1 MKILNDKKLLKNLE
15 AAINYFENSGIE
27 FPEFSNGAGWY
38 GTEKKEIN
46 PISIMEN
53 THEIENNL
61 KGLGLTLSGSRLA
74 GSPLVTPESD
84 YDFFTC
90 CKEVFEAAIKYLERV
105 ATFEIS
111 SFNGCYLYMGTTRLH
126 KYRIINWA
134 GDPVDFQVTLCDNI
148 LEEDVAIGISLLKKL
163 DRRQVTFTENIYMKM
178 LDILGGWRG
187 SRKITIPPMAK
198 YVVQVKGLDYWLNS
212 YEFVYPDEFKKS
224 KKS

>member
-1 MKILNDKKLLKNLE
+1 MKIINDKKLLKNLE
-15 AAINYFENSGIE
+15 AAVNYFENSGIE
-27 FPEFSNGAGWY
+27 FPEFSNGASWY

-46 PISIMEN
+46 PISRLEDM
-53 THEIENNL
+53 HKIEMNL
-61 KGLGLTLSGSRLA
+61 KELGLTLSGSRLA
-74 GSPLVTPESD
+74 GSSLTTQESD
-84 YDFFTC
+84 YDFFTTDSGI
-90 CKEVFEAAIKYLERV
+90 FEAAIKYLEGV

-111 SFNGCYLYMGTTRLH
+111 SFNGCYLYMGTTSLH
-126 KYRIINWA
+126 KYRVFNWA
-134 GDPVDFQVTLCDNI
+134 GHPVDFQVTLCDKI

-198 YVVQVKGLDYWLNS
+198 YVDQAKGLDFWLNT